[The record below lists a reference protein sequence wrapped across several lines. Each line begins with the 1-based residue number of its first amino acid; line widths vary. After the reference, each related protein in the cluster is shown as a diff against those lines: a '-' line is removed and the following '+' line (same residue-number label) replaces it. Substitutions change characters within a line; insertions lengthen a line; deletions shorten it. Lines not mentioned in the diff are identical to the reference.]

1 MGKRLLKSRRTIKKT
16 GEDSEI
22 ATHGVFIYV
31 GLLPVSEPFQDLGI
45 TDKAGWI
52 IADDKMATAVPGIF
66 ALGDVRKKEL
76 RQITTAVG
84 DGGIAGQNAYN
95 YLESLKD

>member
-1 MGKRLLKSRRTIKKT
+1 MKIAK
-16 GEDSEI
+16 I

-31 GLLPVSEPFQDLGI
+31 GLLPVSEPFQNLGI
-45 TDKAGWI
+45 TDEAGWI
-52 IADDKMATAVPGIF
+52 ITDDKMATAVPGIF